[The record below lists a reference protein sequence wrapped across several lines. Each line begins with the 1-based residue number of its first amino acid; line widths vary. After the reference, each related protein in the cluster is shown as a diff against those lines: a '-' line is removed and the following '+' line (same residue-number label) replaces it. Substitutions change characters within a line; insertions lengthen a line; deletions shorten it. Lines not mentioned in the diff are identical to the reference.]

1 MLANKNNTYT
11 GKKTTR
17 NNTAGEHRN
26 VATMCLLFGR
36 SQRLLEAFP
45 LKTIMKQSNK
55 SDDREQNLLVK
66 SLVLSVAHS
75 ETST

>member
-1 MLANKNNTYT
+1 M
-11 GKKTTR
+11 
-17 NNTAGEHRN
+17 
-26 VATMCLLFGR
+26 ATMCLLFGR

-75 ETST
+75 EMST